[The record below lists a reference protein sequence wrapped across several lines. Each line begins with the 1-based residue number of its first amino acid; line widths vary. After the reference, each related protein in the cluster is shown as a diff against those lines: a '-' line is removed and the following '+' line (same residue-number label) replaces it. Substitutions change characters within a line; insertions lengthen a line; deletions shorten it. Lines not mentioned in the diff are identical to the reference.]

1 LHHAVVVVEQGVV
14 GGQFLAGADVAHGDQ
29 DGVAREAYVRFAG
42 MVDEEHDRLVLC
54 VLDGRQVKAAGAPAN
69 PPGGDDPVS
78 TTGVPLA

>member
-1 LHHAVVVVEQGVV
+1 
-14 GGQFLAGADVAHGDQ
+14 
-29 DGVAREAYVRFAG
+29 
-42 MVDEEHDRLVLC
+42 MIDEDHDRLVLC